1 MARPSQ
7 VVAFVFQFL
16 RGSGIAVLRDS
27 MATRATTTLLLS
39 VFLAASMPRGSA
51 AGESLHIELNRLEE
65 RDDGCRV
72 HLVLENE
79 SPRAYSSYRL
89 DLVVFATD
97 GIISRRLA
105 LEAAPLRASKTIVKD
120 FELVGLACTRVGR
133 ILLNDVSACTS
144 ESGDIDDCVAATRVS
159 SRSSV
164 GFVK

>member
-27 MATRATTTLLLS
+27 MARTAATTVLLS
-39 VFLAASMPRGSA
+39 VILAASMPRVDA
-51 AGESLHIELNRLEE
+51 AGESLHIELNRLED

-72 HLVLENE
+72 HLVLENA

-89 DLVVFATD
+89 DLVVFASD

-105 LEAAPLRASKTIVKD
+105 LEAAPLRASKTMVKE
-120 FELVGLACTRVGR
+120 FELVGLGCARVGR

-144 ESGDIDDCVAATRVS
+144 EAGDSDDCVAATRVS
-159 SRSSV
+159 SRAPV
-164 GFVK
+164 DFVK